1 MKQMD
6 MIKHEANMTSQESF
20 VYDEALER
28 KKTKKAFHGKIYY
41 LPLFLI
47 LAFSVGSMLIMT
59 ATGRSKYN
67 ESGLSI
73 YYLYVGFILAISGS
87 MLSLIFFLTVGHFR
101 VEKNG
106 VYLSFT
112 KANLKEIFI
121 PFTAIDKIIIYY
133 PSSVDGPERPKS
145 IYLLTENNYYTNTT
159 KTIDNLTIIDEII
172 MQWEICNPK
181 KLITVLE
188 KYFSVETLF
197 QDKIELPHIHRF
209 YKEL

>member
-1 MKQMD
+1 MNISFQYLLFCFSSP
-6 MIKHEANMTSQESF
+6 IKIIIHA
-20 VYDEALER
+20 
-28 KKTKKAFHGKIYY
+28 
-41 LPLFLI
+41 
-47 LAFSVGSMLIMT
+47 
-59 ATGRSKYN
+59 
-67 ESGLSI
+67 
-73 YYLYVGFILAISGS
+73 
-87 MLSLIFFLTVGHFR
+87 LIFFLTVGHFR